1 MRFFFLVCLALLSPL
16 TMAQEPKYPN
26 SIFLLAGQS
35 NMAGRGSIP
44 SQSTPSPNILQL
56 ALNKTWVEAHEPLH
70 KEMDEGKVCGIG
82 PGVPFANTILAED
95 PSFGVIG
102 LVPCAKGGTRLKQ
115 WARGSKLYDRL
126 VERANASIQR
136 GGKIQALLWFQGET
150 DTKSTE
156 DAQLYRTR
164 LHKFFN
170 DLRSDLH
177 FPDLPIFQ
185 VALASGY
192 HADLIK
198 TVREAQLGLSLA
210 NVKTIDAWGLPL
222 EPDGLHLNTE
232 SAVRLGQMLADTFL
246 SSFEHHP

>member
-1 MRFFFLVCLALLSPL
+1 LQKPSSSAKGISTIEFVSNGEDASLREILDTFFCLFSCYSLKNFNMRFFFLVCLALLSPL

-185 VALASGY
+185 V
-192 HADLIK
+192 
-198 TVREAQLGLSLA
+198 
-210 NVKTIDAWGLPL
+210 W
-222 EPDGLHLNTE
+222 
-232 SAVRLGQMLADTFL
+232 FL
-246 SSFEHHP
+246 SN